1 VAVADGM
8 GGAVAGEVASRIAI
22 EAVEGASL
30 DGSAPVDVVDAANQ
44 AVLSAVSAEPSLAG
58 MGTTLTLALV
68 AVDGVVTI
76 AHVGDSRAYLH
87 RLGELTQIT
96 RDHTFVEEMVAR
108 GHLSP
113 TQAESHPRRHLL
125 TRVLGMDDME
135 IDTYDLRLEPGD
147 RLLLCSDGLTLM
159 LPDSAIATA
168 LQNAGDVNEA
178 AWALVEAAN
187 AAGGYDNTTVVVVE
201 ATP

>member
-1 VAVADGM
+1 
-8 GGAVAGEVASRIAI
+8 
-22 EAVEGASL
+22 
-30 DGSAPVDVVDAANQ
+30 
-44 AVLSAVSAEPSLAG
+44 
-58 MGTTLTLALV
+58 
-68 AVDGVVTI
+68 
-76 AHVGDSRAYLH
+76 
-87 RLGELTQIT
+87 
-96 RDHTFVEEMVAR
+96 
-108 GHLSP
+108 
-113 TQAESHPRRHLL
+113 
-125 TRVLGMDDME
+125 MDDME